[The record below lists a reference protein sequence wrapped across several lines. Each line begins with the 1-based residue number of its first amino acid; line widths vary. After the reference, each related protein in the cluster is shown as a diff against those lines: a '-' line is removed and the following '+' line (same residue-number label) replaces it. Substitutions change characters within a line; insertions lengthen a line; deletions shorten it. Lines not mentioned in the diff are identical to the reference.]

1 LLRQAERQLGL
12 LKDVSTL
19 LGDERRKKSVQHPLH
34 ALLKQR
40 VMGIALGYEDLN
52 DHETLRDDL
61 AMQTAAE
68 RELRLASPS
77 TLGRMER
84 RADREWAWLAHQVLL
99 QKFIDSFTTP
109 PEELVLDFDATD
121 DRVHGKQEG
130 TFFHGYYDH
139 YCFLPLYV
147 FCGSQL
153 LTAYLRPSNIDGA
166 RHAWAVL
173 SILVKRLR
181 EIWPDVRII
190 FRGDS
195 GFCRHRMLDWCDRN
209 DVGYV
214 VGLARN
220 AVLER
225 TIKPQLAE
233 VARRHEDSGR
243 AERMFC
249 EFVYAAKTWRH
260 ERRVIAKA
268 EHLSK
273 GSNPRFVVTNLHDA
287 PRELYED
294 LYCARGE
301 MENRIKEQQLGL
313 FADRTSS
320 TRWWTNQFRL
330 LLSSLAYVLIDH
342 VRRVGLAGTQL
353 ARAQVSTLRV
363 RLFKVGA
370 VIVRNTR
377 RVRFMLAS
385 AFPLQAEFWIA
396 AERLST

>member
-1 LLRQAERQLGL
+1 
-12 LKDVSTL
+12 
-19 LGDERRKKSVQHPLH
+19 
-34 ALLKQR
+34 
-40 VMGIALGYEDLN
+40 
-52 DHETLRDDL
+52 
-61 AMQTAAE
+61 
-68 RELRLASPS
+68 
-77 TLGRMER
+77 
-84 RADREWAWLAHQVLL
+84 
-99 QKFIDSFTTP
+99 
-109 PEELVLDFDATD
+109 
-121 DRVHGKQEG
+121 
-130 TFFHGYYDH
+130 
-139 YCFLPLYV
+139 
-147 FCGSQL
+147 
-153 LTAYLRPSNIDGA
+153 
-166 RHAWAVL
+166 
-173 SILVKRLR
+173 
-181 EIWPDVRII
+181 
-190 FRGDS
+190 
-195 GFCRHRMLDWCDRN
+195 MLDWCDRN